1 MATASAD
8 KPTAR
13 YAGGTAGAQWKGTK
27 KIAVDTVEALAGPAA
42 SEVASSSPTMRPH
55 NNGKS
60 VRHGAPTNS
69 RDAKNLHVHKNASG
83 VAESL
88 QQVTR
93 MVHIIM
99 RHGQRTPKFV
109 LPNDDRK
116 NWPEHLGPGMLTAS
130 GALTMT
136 QLGAE
141 ERARYIGKEHLLSPS
156 YVRDE
161 VYVRSTDIDR
171 SLQSAESFLRGF
183 FPSRGIALFP
193 PIHTVK
199 SSEDILLRGYD
210 HCHKYHQFVAETLAS
225 ASIANE
231 LSKDESLMKT
241 LSKATGVHVSPQNI
255 KAVADT
261 VLLIR
266 EFMVQESNEIDSANS
281 LIGALS
287 ASDLQRL
294 QEILDYVNHLTK
306 GQHSMARLMV
316 GNLLREMSKQ
326 VVYAALRLAVEVS
339 TQHERQATCLRE
351 LLQLLDQNVR
361 LPQLD
366 ISKLWVPENMHIA
379 HADSGRVL
387 HEGGVLPVWVA
398 QLQHSDLCH
407 IVLQKALD
415 TMRLT

>member
-1 MATASAD
+1 MSLGWYALALLVFAHGSETLVATASAD

-60 VRHGAPTNS
+60 VRHGAPTDS
-69 RDAKNLHVHKNASG
+69 RDAKNLHVHKNGSG

-193 PIHTVK
+193 
-199 SSEDILLRGYD
+199 
-210 HCHKYHQFVAETLAS
+210 QFTCEIVRRYSVAWVRSLSQIPPVCGETLHQHPLQTNYPRMS
-225 ASIANE
+225 
-231 LSKDESLMKT
+231 LS
-241 LSKATGVHVSPQNI
+241 
-255 KAVADT
+255 
-261 VLLIR
+261 
-266 EFMVQESNEIDSANS
+266 
-281 LIGALS
+281 
-287 ASDLQRL
+287 
-294 QEILDYVNHLTK
+294 
-306 GQHSMARLMV
+306 
-316 GNLLREMSKQ
+316 
-326 VVYAALRLAVEVS
+326 
-339 TQHERQATCLRE
+339 
-351 LLQLLDQNVR
+351 
-361 LPQLD
+361 
-366 ISKLWVPENMHIA
+366 
-379 HADSGRVL
+379 
-387 HEGGVLPVWVA
+387 
-398 QLQHSDLCH
+398 
-407 IVLQKALD
+407 
-415 TMRLT
+415 